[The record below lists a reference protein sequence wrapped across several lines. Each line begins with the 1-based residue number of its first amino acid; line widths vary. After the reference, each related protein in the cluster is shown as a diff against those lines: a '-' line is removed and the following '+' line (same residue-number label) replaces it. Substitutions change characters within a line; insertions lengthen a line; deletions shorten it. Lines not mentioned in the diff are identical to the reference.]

1 MEDLRS
7 RVYQAIESERQKGAI
22 RNALDAEIEITL
34 KKDAYNS
41 LKELSQEIHKF
52 FIASKCTLVEGKSE
66 KIKIKA
72 SANEKCSR
80 CWHREE
86 KLNSDGICVRC
97 EDNINGDGETRSFF

>member
-66 KIKIKA
+66 KIKIEVYKKA
-72 SANEKCSR
+72 MNNNE
-80 CWHREE
+80 
-86 KLNSDGICVRC
+86 
-97 EDNINGDGETRSFF
+97 

>member
-1 MEDLRS
+1 MPKIDTFYENSRNFQTSKLQREILLRHG
-7 RVYQAIESERQKGAI
+7 YTE
-22 RNALDAEIEITL
+22 
-34 KKDAYNS
+34 KDAYNS
-41 LKELSQEIHKF
+41 LKELSHEIHKF

-86 KLNSDGICVRC
+86 DLNSDGICVRC